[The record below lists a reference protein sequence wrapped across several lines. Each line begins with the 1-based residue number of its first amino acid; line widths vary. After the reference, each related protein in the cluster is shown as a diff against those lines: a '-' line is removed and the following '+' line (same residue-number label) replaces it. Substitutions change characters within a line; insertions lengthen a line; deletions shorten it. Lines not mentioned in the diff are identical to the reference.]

1 MTTALLKL
9 HNRSPRVLALAAL
22 VASPLA
28 CVRDNPAFD
37 MDGFAEETAG
47 SGDGDGDGD
56 SGDGDGDSGDGDGD
70 SGDGDGDSGDGDGDS
85 GDGDGDSGDG
95 DGDGDGDSGDGDGD
109 SGDGDGD
116 GDTGDGDGDGDGE
129 PMEDLCPVAPPI
141 EPSPPFQIESLSLI
155 DTADAPNFDLA
166 PLNCHLMMI
175 CPAAADFCDPMHP
188 YMAKVYSNGATH
200 IGDSSNVPVP
210 LQVRFHP
217 GGGFCGGASLDLEPS
232 QSIELQYWNGGFVLL
247 PVRMPCLHDYN
258 VPFYIAQDGSTFWD
272 IGLTLP
278 AALW

>member
-1 MTTALLKL
+1 
-9 HNRSPRVLALAAL
+9 
-22 VASPLA
+22 
-28 CVRDNPAFD
+28 
-37 MDGFAEETAG
+37 
-47 SGDGDGDGD
+47 
-56 SGDGDGDSGDGDGD
+56 
-70 SGDGDGDSGDGDGDS
+70 
-85 GDGDGDSGDG
+85 
-95 DGDGDGDSGDGDGD
+95 
-109 SGDGDGD
+109 
-116 GDTGDGDGDGDGE
+116 
-129 PMEDLCPVAPPI
+129 
-141 EPSPPFQIESLSLI
+141 
-155 DTADAPNFDLA
+155 
-166 PLNCHLMMI
+166 MI